1 MGVMG
6 VAKQLIDSFASN
18 NEGLAALPC
27 CANLFSRTFNN
38 ILVIFKQFCIS
49 ILLRYQNEIKE
60 GVRRLSKLK
69 VHLKNTFETHCAARC
84 SASQAKSLPH
94 LPQID
99 FTSN

>member
-38 ILVIFKQFCIS
+38 IFVIFKQFCIL
-49 ILLRYQNEIKE
+49 ILLRY
-60 GVRRLSKLK
+60 
-69 VHLKNTFETHCAARC
+69 
-84 SASQAKSLPH
+84 
-94 LPQID
+94 
-99 FTSN
+99 